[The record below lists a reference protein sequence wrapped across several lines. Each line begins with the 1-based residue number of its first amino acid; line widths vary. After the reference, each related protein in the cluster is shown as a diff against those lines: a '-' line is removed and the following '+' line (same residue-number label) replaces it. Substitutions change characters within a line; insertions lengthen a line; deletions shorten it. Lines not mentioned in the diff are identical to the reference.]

1 MIKLKIVVFIFLF
14 AMMGVLT
21 VSADGDYRITDL
33 NEVVRIDA
41 NGDARITKRSLII
54 LMMR

>member
-1 MIKLKIVVFIFLF
+1 
-14 AMMGVLT
+14 MMGVLT

-41 NGDARITKRSLII
+41 NGDARITKKVTYNL
-54 LMMR
+54 